1 MSLIEVK
8 GLYHE
13 AEGAMIEI
21 EGVAALP

>member
-1 MSLIEVK
+1 LIEVK